1 MIYKTGCLVCGKSLQ
16 YSGSAKPLECYYCGN
31 EYETNAACAGGHYVC
46 DTCHSASADDLIERY
61 CMHASSTEPIKQ
73 AVQLMKN
80 RSIKMHGPEHHFLV
94 PAVLFSAYSNLRNLP
109 VEEKKIAIKEARKRA
124 ELVKGGFCGFH
135 GTCGAAVGTGIFV
148 SILSKATPLAKT
160 EWRLSNRM
168 TAESLKTIS
177 EFDGP
182 RCCKRDSF
190 LAIIEAVDFLKNE
203 FDVEMMVNRQ
213 PVCEFEMLNKECHK
227 ENCPFFKDEMVH

>member
-1 MIYKTGCLVCGKSLQ
+1 MIYKTGCLVCGRELHYFG
-16 YSGSAKPLECYYCGN
+16 YSKTSKCFYCGDAH
-31 EYETNAACAGGHYVC
+31 ETNAACSGGHYVC
-46 DTCHSASADDLIERY
+46 DTCHSASANDLIERY
-61 CMHASSTEPIKQ
+61 CIHASSTDPINQ

-94 PAVLFSAYSNLRNLP
+94 PAVLLSACYNLKGLP
-109 VEEKKIAIKEARKRA
+109 EEETKKAILEARKRA
-124 ELVKGGFCGFH
+124 EIVKGGFCGLH

-148 SILSKATPLAKT
+148 SILSGAHPLAKT

-190 LAIIEAVDFLKNE
+190 LAILEAVDFLKKE
-203 FDVEMMVNRQ
+203 FDIEMVVNQQ
-213 PVCEFEMLNKECHK
+213 PVCEFEILNKECHK
-227 ENCPFFKDEMVH
+227 EHCPFFKGEMVH